1 MIELFVDN
9 LTVIDFSYLDSRR
22 GILGESWTVNLS
34 LSGHL
39 DEQGMVL
46 DFGSVKKQ
54 IKALID
60 RELDHRFIIPTAKLK
75 PECTTLDDGSLQIGW
90 KTRHGTY
97 VHRSPVD
104 AVVLFDAGSVT
115 EDNLARHLEQ
125 LIRQILPANV
135 SNVSV
140 SLQQEDIKGAWYH
153 YSHGLKKHDGNCQRI
168 VHGHRSR
175 IEIHENHKRNTQLE
189 DLWAARFRDIYIGT
203 KSDISRRFDVDG
215 KAHIEFA
222 YTASQGTFLLSLPAS
237 QVYLIDTDSTV
248 ELIAEHIAIKCLKEH
263 SDNHFRVR
271 AFEGINKGA
280 VAIRQP

>member
-22 GILGESWTVNLS
+22 GILGESWMVSLS

-60 RELDHRFIIPTAKLK
+60 RELDHRFIIPTTKIK
-75 PECTTLDDGSLQIGW
+75 PECTTLDDGVLQIGW
-90 KTRHGTY
+90 KNRHGTY
-97 VHRSPVD
+97 LHRSPVD
-104 AVVLFDAGSVT
+104 TVVLLEMDSVT
-115 EDNLARHLEQ
+115 EENLARHLEQ
-125 LIRQILPANV
+125 LIRQILPSNV
-135 SNVSV
+135 SGVSV

-175 IEIHENHKRNTQLE
+175 LEIQENHKRNTQLE

-203 KSDISRRFDVDG
+203 KSDISRRFDIDG
-215 KAHIEFA
+215 KPHIEFA
-222 YTASQGTFLLSLPAS
+222 YSASQGAFLLSLPAS

-248 ELIAEHIAIKCLKEH
+248 ELIAEHIAIKCLKERP
-263 SDNHFRVR
+263 DNHFRIC
-271 AFEGINKGA
+271 AYEGINKGA
-280 VAIRQP
+280 VSVKQP